1 MIGNRG
7 RNEPLRIFFPT
18 LSPLGVDD
26 IGVVK
31 IREGD
36 GRVLEEN
43 RVIELESKACARG
56 RDGRETCGKCGK
68 SARRGSRVT
77 GRINNG
83 GCFNNLDGRGY
94 IGMGEPQEQ
103 SNLRIG

>member
-56 RDGRETCGKCGK
+56 KDGRERNLWEMREKC
-68 SARRGSRVT
+68 SSRVSS
-77 GRINNG
+77 
-83 GCFNNLDGRGY
+83 DGTD
-94 IGMGEPQEQ
+94 
-103 SNLRIG
+103 